1 MHVLITGGAGY
12 IGSHVCKALSERG
25 FIPVTV
31 DNLINGHKSAVNW
44 GPLIT
49 ANLSDVSVLKQ
60 VLHDYRPIA
69 AIHLAAFAY
78 VGESINDPQK
88 YYRNNLIC
96 TLDLLRT
103 LLEHDVTKFV
113 FSSSCAIFGECSSQI
128 TEKTKKNP
136 INPYGRSK
144 LMIEQ
149 ILEDYDLSFSF
160 KSICLR
166 YFNAA
171 GADPSGVIGESHN
184 PETHL
189 IPNAIQAAQG
199 KGPELVVFGKNHE
212 TADGSCIRDYVH
224 VCDLATAHVLAIEK
238 LLADERSEQFNLG
251 YGQGHSIFEILE
263 LVEGISGKKVPYKIS
278 NKRDGDPPK
287 LVCDPSK
294 ALKQLRWQPEFNS
307 MDRIIKKTA
316 WDWHLDPKF

>member
-12 IGSHVCKALSERG
+12 IGSHVCKALSESG
-25 FIPVTV
+25 FIPITL
-31 DNLINGHKSAVNW
+31 DNLINGHRAAVNW
-44 GPLIT
+44 GPLIR
-49 ANLSDVSVLKQ
+49 ADLSDAGVLEQ
-60 VLHDYRPIA
+60 ALQDYKPVA
-69 AIHLAAFAY
+69 VIHLAAFAY

-88 YYRNNLIC
+88 YYRNNVIS
-96 TLDLLRT
+96 TLDLLKT
-103 LLEHDVTKFV
+103 VLEFGVTKLV
-113 FSSSCAIFGECSSQI
+113 FSSSCAIFGECSSLI
-128 TEKTKKNP
+128 TQNATKIP

-144 LMIEQ
+144 LMVEE
-149 ILEDYDLSFSF
+149 ILKDYDRSYGL

-189 IPNAIQAAQG
+189 IPIAIQAAQG
-199 KGPELVVFGKNHE
+199 KGPDLVVFGKNHE
-212 TADGSCIRDYVH
+212 TPDGSCIRDYVH
-224 VCDLATAHVLAIEK
+224 VCDLAAAHVLAIEK
-238 LLADERSEQFNLG
+238 LISDERSQQFNLG
-251 YGQGHSIFEILE
+251 YGQGHSVFEIIE
-263 LVEGISGKKVPYKIS
+263 MVEVVSGKKVPHQIS

-294 ALKQLRWQPEFNS
+294 ALKQLKWQPEFNS
-307 MDRIIKKTA
+307 MDGIIKTA